1 MTEKYLK
8 KNFSINFHNKRK
20 GEMNITYGSNKK
32 LLKKINYKK
41 FVSIE
46 IGLKKTIDWYYRFSN
61 KKIFE
66 IYK

>member
-1 MTEKYLK
+1 
-8 KNFSINFHNKRK
+8 
-20 GEMNITYGSNKK
+20 MNITYGSNKK

-46 IGLKKTIDWYYRFSN
+46 IGLKKTIDWYNRFPN